1 MLRLL
6 RRQPRPSGLRWLK
19 WTHILALLIGVHAQE
34 VCDGWVPSANA
45 PCTAGHE
52 VIIAFDASMKSADAD
67 AALDRLLHSLI
78 GSYNLDGSS
87 NGPRVGLVAFGNEAT
102 LLQPLTSNVSE
113 LTAAVVAR
121 SPSGGN
127 TCTVCGLQLAQQ
139 ALSDTSRAGKRRVVY
154 LLSDGR
160 AVSACLH
167 AMSAPPPCV
176 TARHASVSCTD
187 SAWRRSSRSCRS
199 IRHAQRWHAHHR
211 CRTLDFSESRNDRVD
226 SQRTSYGLCIHV
238 QQRGGCERHALRL
251 DGFSMR

>member
-167 AMSAPPPCV
+167 ANVSPAAMCDRAPCRGFVHRLCV
-176 TARHASVSCTD
+176 AAIQPQWPKHPTCTTLARASSLSD
-187 SAWRRSSRSCRS
+187 S
-199 IRHAQRWHAHHR
+199 
-211 CRTLDFSESRNDRVD
+211 
-226 SQRTSYGLCIHV
+226 
-238 QQRGGCERHALRL
+238 RL
-251 DGFSMR
+251 Q